1 MIFERKTSIELLTY
15 LLKLSADKGTTL
27 TINDI
32 REVLGLEGN
41 VGIKTLDLI
50 IPELKFTSCVY
61 KGVQY
66 IKIKPKEGK
75 LKTFVSVI
83 REEGENEL

>member
-1 MIFERKTSIELLTY
+1 MIFERKTSMELLTY

-41 VGIKTLDLI
+41 VGVKTLDLI
-50 IPELKFTSCVY
+50 VPELKFSPCVY
-61 KGVQY
+61 KGVSY
-66 IKIKPKEGK
+66 IKIKPKAGK
-75 LKTFVSVI
+75 LKTFISVA
-83 REEGENEL
+83 REGVKDEN